1 MNLGIS
7 LTRVRARAFQ
17 QRCRFFAVTS
27 VTRAMKIEQVLSKI
41 SAKISDK
48 NRVEELCFV
57 PIFQSLHLEM
67 LKIFFEISCNGLE
80 VSDLRIDC
88 DTCDSK
94 KAKTPVMYARV
105 RVREKVSF

>member
-1 MNLGIS
+1 
-7 LTRVRARAFQ
+7 
-17 QRCRFFAVTS
+17 
-27 VTRAMKIEQVLSKI
+27 
-41 SAKISDK
+41 
-48 NRVEELCFV
+48 
-57 PIFQSLHLEM
+57 M

-80 VSDLRIDC
+80 ISDLRIDC